1 MKKSHLQYLFAGAA
15 LLSLSNCSDNDDNT
29 SPVNEELNTQV
40 LLDFSANLPQAV
52 YSDLSAKTSTLYDQV
67 VALGTDGATDNEL
80 AAARTTWKQARQA
93 WEQSEAFLFGPVSTK
108 DIDPHID
115 TWPVNFNDLN
125 AQLASDAD
133 FTEDYIN
140 NLDDA
145 LKGFHPIEY
154 LIFGE
159 DGDKKAADLSARDME
174 YLTALALNLKTLTAD
189 ANNSW
194 KPSVSGNYHTIFTTA
209 GTGNATYPTQLAAYQ
224 ELVNAMAG
232 ICDEVANGKL
242 EEPFAAQ
249 DPSLEESPFAQNSI
263 IDFTN
268 NIKGVQDVYLGK
280 YNTDGKGLEDIVRQY
295 NLQLDSDLKLKMDNA
310 INALGKITD
319 PFGKAITT
327 QAMQIETAMT
337 AIKDL
342 QDILETELLPFV
354 QQHTK

>member
-1 MKKSHLQYLFAGAA
+1 MKKSYQQYLLAGAV
-15 LLSLSNCSDNDDNT
+15 LLSLSNCSDNDNA

-40 LLDFSANLPQAV
+40 LLDFSSNLPQAV

-67 VALGTDGATDNEL
+67 VALGTDGATDAEL
-80 AAARTTWKQARQA
+80 AATRTTWKQAREA
-93 WEQSEAFLFGPVSTK
+93 WEQSEAFLFGPVSTN
-108 DIDPHID
+108 DIDPRID

-125 AQLASDAD
+125 AQLASKAD
-133 FTEDYIN
+133 FTADYVN
-140 NLDDA
+140 SLDDA

-159 DGDKKAADLSARDME
+159 DGDKKAAELSARDME

-189 ANNSW
+189 ANDSW

-209 GTGNATYPTQLAAYQ
+209 GKGSATYPTQLAAYQ

-242 EEPFAAQ
+242 DEPFTAQ

-280 YNTDGKGLEDIVRQY
+280 YSADGKGLEDIVRQY
-295 NLQLDSDLKLKMDNA
+295 NLQLDSDIKLKMGNA
-310 INALGKITD
+310 ISALGKITD

-327 QAMQIETAMT
+327 QAMQIETAMSS
-337 AIKDL
+337 INDL
-342 QDILETELLPFV
+342 KDILETELLPFV

>member
-1 MKKSHLQYLFAGAA
+1 MKKSYLQYLLAGAA
-15 LLSLSNCSDNDDNT
+15 LVSLANCSDNNDDVT
-29 SPVNEELNTQV
+29 PVNEELNTQV
-40 LLDFSANLPQAV
+40 LMDFSANLPQSV
-52 YSDLSAKTSTLYDQV
+52 YGDLSAKTATLYDQV

-125 AQLASDAD
+125 AQLASDAV

-159 DGDKKAADLSARDME
+159 DGNKKASDLSERDME
-174 YLTALALNLKTLTAD
+174 YLTALALNLKALTAD

-194 KPSVSGNYHTIFTTA
+194 KPTVSGNYHTIFTTA
-209 GTGNATYPTQLAAYQ
+209 GAGNTTYPTQLAAYQ

-242 EEPFAAQ
+242 DEPFSQ
-249 DPSLEESPFAQNSI
+249 KDPSLEESPFAQNSI

-295 NLQLDSDLKLKMDNA
+295 NLQLDSDLKAKMDNA
-310 INALGKITD
+310 VTALGKITD

-327 QAMQIETAMT
+327 QPTQIESAMT
-337 AIKDL
+337 AINDLKDIIKT
-342 QDILETELLPFV
+342 QLLPFV